1 MPLPAILEVAE
12 NHLFS
17 DRDKMEAAG
26 LPVATID
33 HLIRL
38 RDIYNY
44 WISFPSKKDR
54 DIVAQLKARYGIG
67 DSQARTDL
75 RLVKVLLGNLEQTTK
90 QYHRYRFTI
99 MINKAYDKADLQNN
113 TRDMVAAA
121 AKYARY
127 MQLDKEDERANV
139 LDKLVPMSLRFTD
152 DPEVIGLPRVPNARE
167 KVKAMKERYWT
178 EETVDVEFEELDS
191 PVDEIFKPIIR
202 YGDSE

>member
-17 DRDKMEAAG
+17 DRDKMKAAG

-90 QYHRYRFTI
+90 QYNRYRFTV
-99 MINKAYDKADLQNN
+99 MINRAYDKADQMNN
-113 TRDMVAAA
+113 VDAMVKAAA
-121 AKYARY
+121 QFAKYNN
-127 MQLDKEDERANV
+127 LDKEDERANV

>member
-1 MPLPAILEVAE
+1 MPLPAILEVAG

-54 DIVAQLKARYGIG
+54 DIVAQLKVRYGIG

-121 AKYARY
+121 AQYARY

-139 LDKLVPMSLRFTD
+139 IDKLVPMSLRFTD